1 MVYRVEFLSVKVLA
15 MQLCCMTFGTY
26 PVFSRT
32 QFSHLQRKDLN
43 TRICDVTVRA
53 DVSSAEIS
61 ANAPS
66 QWVAAILGG
75 SSSLALHLLCRLWRH
90 RMGTEHMPTAAVM
103 HACLLRTLSVTDGGH
118 GAATYEWARI
128 LGWGNLDDEKHPK
141 SGICNSLGAIR
152 RQLSRF
158 RWPLWQG
165 VGAAN

>member
-15 MQLCCMTFGTY
+15 MQLCCMTLGTY

-32 QFSHLQRKDLN
+32 QFSHLQRKELN

-75 SSSLALHLLCRLWRH
+75 SSSLALHLLCRL
-90 RMGTEHMPTAAVM
+90 
-103 HACLLRTLSVTDGGH
+103 
-118 GAATYEWARI
+118 
-128 LGWGNLDDEKHPK
+128 
-141 SGICNSLGAIR
+141 
-152 RQLSRF
+152 
-158 RWPLWQG
+158 
-165 VGAAN
+165 